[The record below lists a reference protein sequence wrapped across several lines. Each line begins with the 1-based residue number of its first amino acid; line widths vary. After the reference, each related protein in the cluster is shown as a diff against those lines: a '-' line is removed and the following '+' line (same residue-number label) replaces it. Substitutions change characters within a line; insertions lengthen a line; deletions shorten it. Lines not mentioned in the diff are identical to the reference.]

1 MMRAAGYERIINYD
15 WSNLN
20 QAFDAYPTH
29 ETHSVFLDM
38 SKTFGK
44 VWHKGLYNI

>member
-1 MMRAAGYERIINYD
+1 MMRAGEYEQIINYD
-15 WSNLN
+15 WPNLN
-20 QAFDAYPTH
+20 QDFDAYPTH

-38 SKTFGK
+38 SKTFDK